1 MILLYILHFINV
13 ILIQSSKKK
22 KNYIVNNCL
31 FLMHIESY
39 EIPTTDSNEFL
50 KSKISFRSNYEE
62 SRETTETKRE
72 VNYFLIILFLI

>member
-1 MILLYILHFINV
+1 VYV
-13 ILIQSSKKK
+13 
-22 KNYIVNNCL
+22 
-31 FLMHIESY
+31 ESY